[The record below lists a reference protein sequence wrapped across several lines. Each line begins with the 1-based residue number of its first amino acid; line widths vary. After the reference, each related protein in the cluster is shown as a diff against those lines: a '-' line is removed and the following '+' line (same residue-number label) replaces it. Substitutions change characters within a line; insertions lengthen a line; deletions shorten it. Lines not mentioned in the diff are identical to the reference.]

1 MATRSPQANFIRDA
15 AGGLSLAGLLV
26 PEAIAYSGIAGLPA
40 AAGLAAAVVGPIAYA
55 TIGRGRLVVVSATS
69 GAAAVLAA
77 AVDSSGIAGSARTTT
92 AAVLIAFVGMFLLLG
107 ALLRLASLTNFIS
120 RAVLQGFGFG
130 LAVTIAIGQ
139 LPKLLGLAIEPS
151 APWVT
156 LYSIA
161 AHLGQIHLPSL
172 LLGATSILLL
182 KATRRFKAVPAAV
195 LLTLATILAMRLGPA
210 DHLGIAIVGPVS
222 VSIPM
227 PGLPSLPPSGWSR
240 LAQLAL
246 PIALVILA
254 ESWATI
260 KALANANHDI
270 PSPEREIAALGIA
283 NVASTLC
290 HGLPV
295 GAGFSASNANASLGT
310 VSRLGAVI
318 AAFAVLAISLL
329 LPDWIAFIPRPLLAG
344 IVIFAL
350 LHALSLA
357 PIAELFRLDRDQW
370 VACVAAVGVLA
381 LGIMNGLLFAIALSL
396 VGLLRR
402 LAYPRISELG
412 QTGTHDFV
420 DCAVHSQARR
430 IEGVLIVRPNA
441 PLFFANADAVL
452 NAITKMASASNARFV
467 VLSLEE
473 SDDLDSTAVEE
484 VREFVEQMAG
494 EGRSVRI
501 ARAHD
506 QVRWVLARAGLA
518 ELSRDAT
525 YSVADAIREINQS
538 EARS

>member
-1 MATRSPQANFIRDA
+1 MATRSPQASFIRDA

-26 PEAIAYSGIAGLPA
+26 PEAIAYSGIAGFPP
-40 AAGLAAAVVGPIAYA
+40 AAGLAAAVAGPIAYA

-77 AVDSSGIAGSARTTT
+77 AVDSSGIASSSRAAT
-92 AAVLIAFVGMFLLLG
+92 AAVLIALVGLFLLVG

-120 RAVLQGFGFG
+120 RAVLQGFAFG
-130 LAVTIAIGQ
+130 LAVTITIGQ
-139 LPKLLGLAIEPS
+139 LPKLLGLSIGS
-151 APWVT
+151 ATPWAT
-156 LYSIA
+156 LYSIFERLDQVHVA
-161 AHLGQIHLPSL
+161 SL
-172 LLGATSILLL
+172 LLGVASIIVL
-182 KATRRFKAVPAAV
+182 KAARRFKALPAAL
-195 LLTLATILAMRLGPA
+195 LLTLATIVAMRLGPA

-222 VSIPM
+222 VSVAM
-227 PGLPSLPPSGWSR
+227 PGLPSLPPSGWLR

-254 ESWATI
+254 ESWTTI
-260 KALANANHDI
+260 RALASADHEV

-283 NVASTLC
+283 NAASTLC

-310 VSRLGAVI
+310 ASRLGALI
-318 AAFAVLAISLL
+318 AALAVLAISLA
-329 LPDWIAFIPRPLLAG
+329 LPDWIAFIPQPLLAG

-370 VACVAAVGVLA
+370 VACAAAVGVLA

-396 VGLLRR
+396 IGLLRR

-412 QTGTHDFV
+412 QSGSHDFV
-420 DCAVHSQARR
+420 DCTVHSQAKK
-430 IEGVLIVRPNA
+430 IEGILIVRPNA

-452 NAITKMASASNARFV
+452 NAIARKASASNARFV

-484 VREFVEQMAG
+484 VREFVEQMSG

-525 YSVADAIREINQS
+525 FSVADAVHDIKSKR
-538 EARS
+538 ARS